1 MEKEDWITDSR
12 LPGVSD
18 KILCGSWLKKA
29 ENSGSDESVA
39 QFSCLRWYLC
49 AWSVLEVLSVLRW

>member
-29 ENSGSDESVA
+29 ENSGADQSVA
-39 QFSCLRWYLC
+39 QFS
-49 AWSVLEVLSVLRW
+49 SV